1 MKTLSIKAIIM
12 DDFIIRAVLAGI
24 LVVLMSGPL
33 GCVVVWRRMAYF
45 GDTLAHAALLGTGL
59 AIAFEISPMVG
70 VLVIGL
76 VLSVMLVMLQRTPD
90 LSIDTLLG
98 ILSHG
103 ALATGLVLLALLQ
116 HQGLRIDFMSYLFGD
131 ILAVSWNELLWML
144 VVVVVVIGILIYLWQ
159 SLLAMAIHEELA
171 QTEGVNILRVR
182 MIFMMLMALMI
193 AVAMKVVGILLITA
207 LLIIPAAS
215 ARRLAWSPET
225 MALTSI
231 AFGVLSV
238 VIGVIASMQ
247 WDTPAGPSIVVAS
260 MILFFISRFKSLQ
273 S

>member
-1 MKTLSIKAIIM
+1 M

-59 AIAFEISPMVG
+59 AIVFDISPMIG
-70 VLVIGL
+70 VLIIGL
-76 VLSVMLVMLQRTPD
+76 LLSVLLVMLQRTPD

-131 ILAVSWNELLWML
+131 ILAVSWNDLLWML
-144 VVVVVVIGILIYLWQ
+144 AVAVIVIGILFYLWQ

-182 MIFMMLMALMI
+182 MVFMMLMALMI

-207 LLIIPAAS
+207 MLIIPAAA
-215 ARRLAWSPET
+215 ARRFSQSPES
-225 MALTSI
+225 MVSVAI
-231 AFGVLSV
+231 AIGVLAV
-238 VIGVIASMQ
+238 VAGLFASMH
-247 WDTPAGPSIVVAS
+247 WDSPAGPSIVLVA
-260 MILFFISRFKSLQ
+260 MLLFFISRIKRDRFS
-273 S
+273 

>member
-1 MKTLSIKAIIM
+1 M

-59 AIAFEISPMVG
+59 AIMFDFGSMMG

-76 VLSVMLVMLQRTPD
+76 LLSVLLVMLQRAPD

-103 ALATGLVLLALLQ
+103 ALATGLVLLAWLQ
-116 HQGLRIDFMSYLFGD
+116 HQGLRIDYMSYLFGD
-131 ILAVSWNELLWML
+131 ILAVSWNELAWML
-144 VVVVVVIGILIYLWQ
+144 AVAIVVVGVLFYLWQ
-159 SLLAMAIHEELA
+159 ALLAMAIHEELA
-171 QTEGVNILRVR
+171 QTEGVNILRMR
-182 MIFMMLMALMI
+182 LIFMMLMALMI
-193 AVAMKVVGILLITA
+193 AVAMKVVGVLLITA

-215 ARRLAWSPET
+215 ARRLAWSPES

-231 AFGVLSV
+231 AIGILAVISGVM
-238 VIGVIASMQ
+238 ASMQ
-247 WDTPAGPSIVVAS
+247 WDTPAGPSIVVAA
-260 MILFFISRFKSLQ
+260 MALFFISRFKTLRS
-273 S
+273 